1 MPIQYPDIWQM
12 YKKAQASFWTAEE
25 VVNNKAFSLQG
36 IKMGIEMFSYGM
48 FPS

>member
-25 VVNNKAFSLQG
+25 VVHVAVSLQG